1 MRTTSQVYL
10 SFFPFCFDDYSFTY
24 EAIVFGTFSSFSSF
38 SSFLF
43 FLFPLLFLA
52 RCVLG
57 GYDFL
62 SFGRSGTEV
71 TMGLERY
78 M

>member
-10 SFFPFCFDDYSFTY
+10 SSSFPFSFGDYSFTY
-24 EAIVFGTFSSFSSF
+24 EAIVFGI
-38 SSFLF
+38 F
-43 FLFPLLFLA
+43 FFFFLA

-62 SFGRSGTEV
+62 SFGRSGTGV